1 MTNKQMPIINI
12 TIDDGEI
19 MDNGK
24 YCCDVFLNDE
34 LILDKCD
41 MEEFEIEHSSFR
53 NGIIF
58 ALQQL
63 GYVVKIEDMSGNE
76 VKMVNAPTPPNA
88 KYNLE
93 LE

>member
-1 MTNKQMPIINI
+1 
-12 TIDDGEI
+12 
-19 MDNGK
+19 
-24 YCCDVFLNDE
+24 
-34 LILDKCD
+34 

-58 ALQQL
+58 ALQHL